1 MRHGTILELFTIA
14 FLNANHMKGS
24 LIAVGTMAALKLFK
38 AAGISEKPHRNANIL
53 NSTFGGVNHSNFQQ
67 RKGSLII

>member
-1 MRHGTILELFTIA
+1 
-14 FLNANHMKGS
+14 MKGS
-24 LIAVGTMAALKLFK
+24 LIAVGIVADLKLFR

-67 RKGSLII
+67 RKIL